1 MRTNPSA
8 AEKVAGTTSM
18 RNDRELRVLVLA
30 LLIVLAIVAGVI
42 GVLYLW
48 IGGRFYG

>member
-1 MRTNPSA
+1 
-8 AEKVAGTTSM
+8 M

-48 IGGRFYG
+48 IGVRFYG

>member
-1 MRTNPSA
+1 
-8 AEKVAGTTSM
+8 M